1 MKKEMINIEYI
12 LDNVSQLSLWN
23 QLTTPLGLSAW
34 FADKVS
40 VKNSEY
46 TFKWHKEYIQKAKA
60 VLIIPEVKIRYR
72 WEEETDASAY
82 FEFAIQT
89 MELTKTTALRVTDFV
104 EPDDKSSSIE
114 LWNSQIDTLKRT
126 LGV

>member
-40 VKNSEY
+40 VKNNEY

-82 FEFAIQT
+82 FEFAI
-89 MELTKTTALRVTDFV
+89 
-104 EPDDKSSSIE
+104 
-114 LWNSQIDTLKRT
+114 
-126 LGV
+126 

>member
-1 MKKEMINIEYI
+1 MIK
-12 LDNVSQLSLWN
+12 SLWN

-40 VKNSEY
+40 VKNNEY

>member
-12 LDNVSQLSLWN
+12 FNNVSQISLWN

-40 VKNSEY
+40 VRNNEY
-46 TFKWHKEYIQKAKA
+46 TFRWHKDYVQKARA
-60 VLIIPEVKIRYR
+60 VLIIPEVKIRYK
-72 WEEETDASAY
+72 WEEEADSSAY
-82 FEFAIQT
+82 FEFSIQT
-89 MELTKTTALRVTDFV
+89 MELTGATVLRITDFT
-104 EPDDKSSSIE
+104 EPDDKTSTIE

-126 LGV
+126 LGI

>member
-40 VKNSEY
+40 VKNNEY
-46 TFKWHKEYIQKAKA
+46 TFKWHKEYIQKA
-60 VLIIPEVKIRYR
+60 
-72 WEEETDASAY
+72 
-82 FEFAIQT
+82 
-89 MELTKTTALRVTDFV
+89 
-104 EPDDKSSSIE
+104 
-114 LWNSQIDTLKRT
+114 
-126 LGV
+126 